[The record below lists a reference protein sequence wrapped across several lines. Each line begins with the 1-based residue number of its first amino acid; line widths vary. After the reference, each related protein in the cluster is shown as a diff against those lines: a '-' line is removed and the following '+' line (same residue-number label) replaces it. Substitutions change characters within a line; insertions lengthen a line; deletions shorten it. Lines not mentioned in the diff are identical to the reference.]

1 MEEKSIEERI
11 KELYVNESL
20 SVGFISQTL
29 KIDKSV
35 ICRIITRY
43 HLKHAAIKKQVVP
56 SNFLDFSEKQDR
68 LKVFIEE
75 NDNISEIFWRYSSR
89 GKGIHLKI
97 ILKRQVSVLENF
109 MYRAQLED
117 DIYRIKA
124 DLVRYASGKEINR
137 LWDAK
142 IVKGE
147 EFYAGE
153 WRKFKN

>member
-1 MEEKSIEERI
+1 MI
-11 KELYVNESL
+11 KESKANLYNMKVKE
-20 SVGFISQTL
+20 
-29 KIDKSV
+29 
-35 ICRIITRY
+35 IT
-43 HLKHAAIKKQVVP
+43 VDWDDCFDNP